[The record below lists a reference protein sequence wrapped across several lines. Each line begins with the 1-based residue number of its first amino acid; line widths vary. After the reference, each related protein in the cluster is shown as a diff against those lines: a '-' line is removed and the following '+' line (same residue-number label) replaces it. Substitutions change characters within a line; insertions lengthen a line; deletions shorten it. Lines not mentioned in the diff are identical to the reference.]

1 MWMVFVEGRRSPR
14 YIHGSEEEAKAEA
27 QRLAEKERLPAH
39 VVRIVHTFRFDKKS
53 GGDDAN

>member
-1 MWMVFVEGRRSPR
+1 MVFVEGRRSPR